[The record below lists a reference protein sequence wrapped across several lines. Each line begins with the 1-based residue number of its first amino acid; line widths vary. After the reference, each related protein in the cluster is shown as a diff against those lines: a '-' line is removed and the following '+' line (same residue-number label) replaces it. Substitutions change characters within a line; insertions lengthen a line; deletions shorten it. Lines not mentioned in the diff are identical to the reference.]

1 MTVVSLTRL
10 LLPRHSRALVAL
22 ACLLSVSGL
31 ANAEEA
37 GGLLVTDGLSVA
49 SWEEAG
55 QVVGR
60 PAIIYGEIVDV
71 GHAKGIS
78 FLNFAKGRRDD
89 FCGVIF
95 ERSDEAFEKLGKDY
109 EELYLNKKVTL
120 RGSVTVFKGAP
131 QIVISDPDQISI
143 VDELPESNIVK
154 PLKVE
159 VGDELVIG
167 SYNIKNLFDDKDD
180 PYHRDEGTNAKPREE
195 MVRVAKVIREI
206 NADVLAL
213 QEVESRGYL
222 QKFVDAMLYDMGYKH
237 IVHFEGND
245 GRGIDVCLISRVP
258 VGEVT
263 SHRHHVFKGHDGEGQ
278 VFGRDLLRVE
288 LLPKGGDSFEV
299 WVVHLKSNSGGKE
312 LNEPI
317 RLGECREVHRIM
329 KRRLEKDP
337 DVSLILC
344 GDFNDE
350 FDTKTIQ
357 TIQGEPPLL
366 KTTFDDVPE
375 KSRITYNRNPYRSM
389 IDFMLCSPAMAERMV
404 PGSFRIRA
412 GTNEDSGSDHN
423 PILARFH
430 KGASGQ
436 VATTRKV
443 ASSEA
448 SSADREASIIEA
460 ITEAS
465 PAEPGDSGSQKTRV
479 ALETQN
485 IGMLNLAG
493 MGVLGLVLLGIAAM
507 IATMVAKP
515 RS

>member
-1 MTVVSLTRL
+1 MSM
-10 LLPRHSRALVAL
+10 AI
-22 ACLLSVSGL
+22 LSAS

-37 GGLLVTDGLSVA
+37 GGLLATDGLSVA

-60 PAIIYGEIVDV
+60 PAVIYGEIVDV
-71 GHAKGIS
+71 GRAKGIS

-95 ERSDEAFEKLGKDY
+95 ERSDEAFGNKKY
-109 EELYLNKKVTL
+109 KELYLNKKVTM

-131 QIVISDPDQISI
+131 QIVITNPDQITV
-143 VDELPESNIVK
+143 VDEFPKSNIVA
-154 PLKVE
+154 PLDVE
-159 VGDELVIG
+159 VGDELVVG

-180 PYHRDEGTNAKPREE
+180 PYHRDEGTNPKPRDE
-195 MVRVAKVIREI
+195 MVRVAKVMHEI
-206 NADVLAL
+206 DADVLAL

-222 QKFVDAMLYDMGYKH
+222 QKFVDAMLFDMGYKH

-245 GRGIDVCLISRVP
+245 GRGIDVCLISRIP

-263 SHRHHVFKGHDGEGQ
+263 SHRHHIFEGHDGKPQ
-278 VFGRDLLRVE
+278 RFGRDLLRVE
-288 LLPKGGDSFEV
+288 LLPKGGDPFEV

-317 RLGECREVHRIM
+317 RLGECREVHRII
-329 KRRLEKDP
+329 KRRLEQNP

-350 FDTKTIQ
+350 FETKTIQ

-375 KSRITYNRNPYRSM
+375 ASRITYNRNPYRSM
-389 IDFMLCSPAMAERMV
+389 IDFMLCSPAMAKRMV

-423 PILARFH
+423 PIFAKFE

-436 VATTRKV
+436 VTTTQKVVSGDAKPAKAEKTNRATSK
-443 ASSEA
+443 ASNAATNLDASAEV
-448 SSADREASIIEA
+448 SSASNNVESSR
-460 ITEAS
+460 
-465 PAEPGDSGSQKTRV
+465 KTNV
-479 ALETQN
+479 AYETQS
-485 IGMLNLAG
+485 IGMPGMVG
-493 MGVLGLVLLGIAAM
+493 MGMLGLVLLAVAAM
-507 IATMVAKP
+507 IATTVAKQ
-515 RS
+515 RN